1 MSRASPKKGGR
12 SSSPAKQQ
20 VIVQSSISQIV
31 KHSYD
36 YEYVERLNATEVEN
50 VQLRTK
56 VVSIDE
62 KNAMIAQL

>member
-1 MSRASPKKGGR
+1 MSRVSPKKGAK
-12 SSSPAKQQ
+12 SSSPSKS
-20 VIVQSSISQIV
+20 VIVTSSISQMV

-56 VVSIDE
+56 VVSIEE

>member
-1 MSRASPKKGGR
+1 MSRASPKKSTK
-12 SSSPAKQQ
+12 SSSPAKQS
-20 VIVQSSISQIV
+20 VVVNTSISQIV

-56 VVSIDE
+56 VVALDE
-62 KNAMIAQL
+62 KNAMIA